1 MTRPIAFS
9 GNLLDRDE
17 RHRRDAAHLAKALQD
32 EATRVLPVWKGA
44 PLVREGAEKRL
55 AWATPAI
62 LEGHGGPEPVF
73 LGMGDGRAHFA
84 VDLSAHAD
92 PLAEFGWAGAAS
104 FPDLRGTV
112 GLLAPSEGGIAA
124 QARHI
129 VDWHARHGFCP
140 GCGAR
145 TRPKD
150 GGWAR
155 VCTACATEHF
165 PRTDP
170 VVIML
175 VADGDRCLLGRQV
188 GWPVPMFSALA
199 GYVEAGETIEEGV
212 RREVREEAGVEV
224 GAIRYVASQPWPF
237 PASLMI
243 GCEAEAVTQRIVIDP
258 NELEAA
264 DWFTRD
270 EVRAA
275 FAGPTARLGVPPP
288 IAIAHHLLRAWVD
301 RSSR

>member
-1 MTRPIAFS
+1 MARPIAFS
-9 GNLLDRDE
+9 GNSLDRDE
-17 RHRRDAAHLAKALQD
+17 RHRRDAVHLAKSLQD
-32 EATRVLPVWKGA
+32 DATRVLPLWKLA
-44 PLVREGAEKRL
+44 PLVIEGSERRL

-62 LEGHGGPEPVF
+62 LDGHAGPEPVF
-73 LGMGDGRAHFA
+73 LGVGDGRAHFA
-84 VDLSAHAD
+84 VDLSAHAE
-92 PLAEFGWAGAAS
+92 PLAEFGWAGAAT
-104 FPDLRGTV
+104 FPDLRATV
-112 GLLAPSEGGIAA
+112 GLLSPSEGGIAA

-140 GCGAR
+140 GCGGR

-150 GGWAR
+150 GGWSR
-155 VCTACATEHF
+155 HCTDCGSEHF

-175 VADGDRCLLGRQV
+175 VTDGDRCLLGRQK
-188 GWPVPMFSALA
+188 GWPKPMFSALA
-199 GYVEAGETIEEGV
+199 GFVEAGETIEEAV

-224 GAIRYVASQPWPF
+224 RAIRYVASQPWPF

-243 GCEAEAVTQRIVIDP
+243 GCEAEAAAQPIAIDA

-275 FAGPTARLGVPPP
+275 LAAPTERLGVPPP
-288 IAIAHHLLRAWVD
+288 IAIAHHLIRGWVEK
-301 RSSR
+301 

>member
-1 MTRPIAFS
+1 MSRPIAFS
-9 GNLLDRDE
+9 GNSLDRDE
-17 RHRRDAAHLAKALQD
+17 RHRRDAARLAKSLQD
-32 EATRVLPVWKGA
+32 DATRVLPLWKLA
-44 PLVREGAEKRL
+44 PLVLEGAEKRL

-62 LEGHGGPEPVF
+62 LDGHAGPEPVF

-84 VDLSAHAD
+84 VDISAHAE
-92 PLAEFGWAGAAS
+92 PLAAFGWAGAAS
-104 FPDLRGTV
+104 FHDLRATV
-112 GLLAPSEGGIAA
+112 GLLSPSEGGIAA
-124 QARHI
+124 QARHV

-145 TRPKD
+145 TRAKD
-150 GGWAR
+150 GGWSR
-155 VCTACATEHF
+155 LCTECGSEHF

-175 VADGDRCLLGRQV
+175 VTDRDRCLLGRQP
-188 GWPVPMFSALA
+188 GWPKPMFSALA
-199 GYVEAGETIEEGV
+199 GFVEAGETIEEAV

-224 GAIRYVASQPWPF
+224 RAIRYIASQPWPF

-243 GCEAEAVTQRIVIDP
+243 GCEAEAASQRIAIDP

-275 FAGPTARLGVPPP
+275 LAAPTQRLGVPPP
-288 IAIAHHLLRAWVD
+288 IAIAHHLIRGWAE
-301 RSSR
+301 R